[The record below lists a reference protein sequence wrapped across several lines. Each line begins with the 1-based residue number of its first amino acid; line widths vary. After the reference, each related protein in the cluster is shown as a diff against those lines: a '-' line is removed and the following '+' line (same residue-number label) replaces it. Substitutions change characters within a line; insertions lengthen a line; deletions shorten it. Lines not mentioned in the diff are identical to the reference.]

1 VKRWLPVAFV
11 AALGCSRAVT
21 VPVTV
26 TQKSELPT
34 VRTLAVVPA
43 VAAPSISGDAAARAP
58 GAVTAM
64 VANAAKEAGMWT
76 VVDASKVQAADK
88 SVPAADVESRAG
100 AIAANVGADAAL
112 AAVVRR
118 YDERK
123 GSEYGASDPA
133 AVSLVV
139 MLVPSGAKQ
148 AVWRGDYTFQQVPL
162 TYNLWNFWAFQRGG
176 LRWQTVDE
184 LTTIG
189 IDEAVK
195 RLAASVPPP

>member
-1 VKRWLPVAFV
+1 MKRWLPLALV

-26 TQKSELPT
+26 TQKGELPK

-43 VAAPSISGDAAARAP
+43 VAAQTIYGDAAARAP

-64 VANAAKEAGMWT
+64 VENAAKDAGIWT
-76 VVDASKVQAADK
+76 VVDAAKVQAAER
-88 SVPAADVESRAG
+88 SVPAADPESRAG
-100 AIAANVGADAAL
+100 SIAAAVGADAAL
-112 AAVVRR
+112 GAVVHR

-139 MLVPSGAKQ
+139 MLVPSGGKH
-148 AVWRGDYTFQQVPL
+148 AVWRGGYTFQQAPL
-162 TYNLWNFWAFQRGG
+162 TYNLWNFWAFQQGG
-176 LRWQTVDE
+176 FRWQTVDE
-184 LTTIG
+184 LTKIG